1 MEDLNDII
9 ASLSADDINMLKGV
23 ASSILGDANDDS
35 QQSSNNNSGNNNNNT
50 SHSNNNTQFN
60 NSNSNNSIQST
71 INNLLN
77 GNLSVN
83 QNNNQNNQQQ
93 NALNLNSLGLNSDD
107 FKMMMKAKTI
117 FDKMNNTNDKNTDLI
132 LALKPH
138 LSPENR
144 NKADTA
150 IKILRLFDIL
160 PMLKDLF

>member
-23 ASSILGDANDDS
+23 ASSILGDSNEDDS
-35 QQSSNNNSGNNNNNT
+35 SSNGNNQSNNNNFN
-50 SHSNNNTQFN
+50 SNNNPQFN
-60 NSNSNNSIQST
+60 NNSQSNNSIQNT
-71 INNLLN
+71 LNNLLN
-77 GNLSVN
+77 SN
-83 QNNNQNNQQQ
+83 QNNNQNSNGL
-93 NALNLNSLGLNSDD
+93 NGMNLNSLGINADD

-117 FDKMNNTNDKNTDLI
+117 FDKMNNTSDKNTDLI

-144 NKADTA
+144 NKADIA

>member
-23 ASSILGDANDDS
+23 ASSILGDAGSEDTKKNNNQNINKNS
-35 QQSSNNNSGNNNNNT
+35 NLNVSNQNNNSSNN
-50 SHSNNNTQFN
+50 
-60 NSNSNNSIQST
+60 IQNT
-71 INNLLN
+71 INSLLN
-77 GNLSVN
+77 GNS
-83 QNNNQNNQQQ
+83 NNNQNTQQS
-93 NALNLNSLGLNSDD
+93 NNFNLNSLGLNADD

-117 FDKMNNTNDKNTDLI
+117 FEKMNKTSDKNTDLI

-144 NKADTA
+144 NKADIA
-150 IKILRLFDIL
+150 IKILKLFDIL